1 MNALLSKYYTKSI
14 RLSSDG
20 FSLFDTDENGTLHRQ
35 DFQNGENVLL
45 SAEAQKFFRLENSND
60 PLDII
65 VATHVPMLIPE
76 IIYDD
81 GKAKDY
87 LSIQHD
93 ITHYGQHYSDRIG
106 LYRALY
112 FLTQNEHTTISSLP
126 CQLRTVSEMTL
137 FCQFLQEHNH
147 PESMLV
153 SVNDRFVDFLAMH
166 DNQPSFVNRTFH
178 TEAVDVLYY
187 SMNSIQQF
195 GFREPEIIVNYFCAP
210 DKKLNEL
217 LQKYHQQ
224 VTIL

>member
-1 MNALLSKYYTKSI
+1 MNTLLSKYYTKSI

-20 FSLFDTDENGTLHRQ
+20 FSLFNTDEDGALHRQ
-35 DFQNGENVLL
+35 DYKSGENVLL
-45 SAEAQKFFRLENSND
+45 SAEAPAFFRLENSSE

-81 GKAKDY
+81 GKAKEY
-87 LSIQHD
+87 LNIQHD
-93 ITHYGQHYSDRIG
+93 ITHYGQHYSDRAG

-112 FLTQNEHTTISSLP
+112 FLTQNEYTTVSSLP
-126 CQLRTVSEMTL
+126 CQPRTVSEMTL
-137 FCQFLQEHNH
+137 FCRFLQEQNH

-187 SMNSIQQF
+187 SMNCIQQF

-210 DKKLNEL
+210 DKKLEEL
-217 LQKYHQQ
+217 LRKYHQQ

>member
-1 MNALLSKYYTKSI
+1 MNALLSKYYKESI
-14 RLSSDG
+14 RLSPDG
-20 FSLFDTDENGTLHRQ
+20 FSLSDTDENGLMLRQ
-35 DFQNGENVLL
+35 DFRNGTNVLL
-45 SAEAQKFFRLENSND
+45 SAEALKFFRVENRNE

-81 GKAKDY
+81 GKAKEY
-87 LSIQHD
+87 LNIQHD
-93 ITHYGQHYSDRIG
+93 ITHYGQHYSDHVG

-112 FLTQNEHTTISSLP
+112 FLTQNEYTTVSSLP
-126 CQLRTVSEMTL
+126 CPTHTVSEMTL
-137 FCQFLQEHNH
+137 FCQFLHEHNH
-147 PESMLV
+147 PESLLI

-210 DKKLNEL
+210 DKRLNEL
-217 LQKYHQQ
+217 LRKYHQK

>member
-1 MNALLSKYYTKSI
+1 MNTLLSKYYTKSI

-20 FSLFDTDENGTLHRQ
+20 FSLFDNGEDGALRRQ
-35 DFQNGENVLL
+35 DVKSGDNVLL
-45 SAEAQKFFRLENSND
+45 STEAPKFFGLENNSE

-81 GKAKDY
+81 GKAKEY
-87 LSIQHD
+87 LNIQHD

-112 FLTQNEHTTISSLP
+112 FLTQNEYTTVSSLP
-126 CQLRTVSEMTL
+126 CQPRIVSEITL
-137 FCQFLQEHNH
+137 FCQFLQERNH
-147 PESMLV
+147 PEAMLI

-166 DNQPSFVNRTFH
+166 DNQPSFVNRTLH
-178 TEAVDVLYY
+178 TEPVDVLYY

-195 GFREPEIIVNYFCAP
+195 GFREPEVIVNYFCAP

>member
-14 RLSSDG
+14 RLSPDG
-20 FSLFDTDENGTLHRQ
+20 FSLSDTDGDGFLHRQ
-35 DFQNGENVLL
+35 DFKNGTSVLL
-45 SAEAQKFFRLENSND
+45 STEAPKFFRLENINE
-60 PLDII
+60 PLDVI

-81 GKAKDY
+81 GKAKEY
-87 LSIQHD
+87 LNLQHD
-93 ITHYGQHYSDRIG
+93 ITHYGQHYCDRVG

-112 FLTQNEHTTISSLP
+112 FLTRNEYTTVSSLP
-126 CQLRTVSEMTL
+126 CQTRTVSEMTL

-147 PESMLV
+147 PESMLI